1 MKKLKRSL
9 KHKEIKVDEHI
20 KKELI
25 EELKKLGIKPKTAT
39 RKAIQLILRG
49 AVHGKRN

>member
-9 KHKEIKVDEHI
+9 KQRKIKVDEHI

-25 EELKKLGIKPKTAT
+25 EKLKKLGIPPKIALK
-39 RKAIQLILRG
+39 KAIQLIIRG
-49 AVHGKRN
+49 AKNGKK